1 MTKKYIFICDETEG
15 DEHTRSVTV
24 DIDGTDLPLDDMLVY
39 FCDFLRGCGYV
50 LPPGDVTFEEIE

>member
-1 MTKKYIFICDETEG
+1 MEFEDTGMAWPE
-15 DEHTRSVTV
+15 V
-24 DIDGTDLPLDDMLVY
+24 LVY